1 MELTRKTMVPSI
13 RTVRVEHRR
22 RQLYDSKIQNVDSS
36 NPKARETYNF
46 GGKMYQ
52 YDDYYK

>member
-52 YDDYYK
+52 YDYYK